1 MKARA
6 IQKTKH
12 TMLKS
17 VRLPHWLINLAK
29 ENGNA
34 SEEIVELMELGAI
47 AKHGKDFVDI
57 TKSK

>member
-47 AKHGKDFVDI
+47 SKHGEQFV
-57 TKSK
+57 KNAKQ